1 MKGKKRINFY
11 PLFAQFLLDEGKEI
25 GTGEKAVFCLI
36 LDHLS
41 AFGTVTMKQI
51 VTANNGNKN
60 TTYTNLQRLLTKGFI
75 KTERSSQFY
84 SPSFIELT
92 EKGNLFA
99 SRLRKALNS

>member
-1 MKGKKRINFY
+1 MKKKVKGL
-11 PLFAQFLLDEGKEI
+11 LFPIFIQFMQDESLEL
-25 GTGEKAVFCLI
+25 TMGEKAVFCLI
-36 LDHLS
+36 LDCLRLFDS
-41 AFGTVTMKQI
+41 VSMYDI
-51 VTANNGNKN
+51 VKRNGGLKT
-60 TTYTNLQRLLTKGFI
+60 TTYSNLRNLKKKGFI

>member
-1 MKGKKRINFY
+1 MKSRKEFRFY
-11 PLFAQFLLDEGKEI
+11 PLFAQFLRDEAIELK
-25 GTGEKAVFCLI
+25 TGEKALFCLI

-41 AFGTVTMKQI
+41 LFGTVSMFDI
-51 VTANNGNKN
+51 VKANNGNKN
-60 TTYTNLQRLLTKGFI
+60 TTYSNLKSLRRKGFI

-92 EKGNLFA
+92 EKGSLFA